1 MFVNNKDKKGKRP
14 LNSIKSK
21 IPPHFLAGLPNLE
34 LLGNRQITIE
44 GSRGILKY
52 SDDVIRI
59 NAGSMVISFFGR
71 SLNVKCIAPDCTMV
85 EGFVTKIEFT
95 V

>member
-1 MFVNNKDKKGKRP
+1 MNNKKDANRLK
-14 LNSIKSK
+14 SIKNR
-21 IPPHFLAGLPNLE
+21 IPPQFLTGLPQLE

-52 SDDVIRI
+52 SDEVIRI
-59 NAGSMVISFFGR
+59 NAGSMVISFSGR
-71 SLNVKCIAPDCTMV
+71 NLNVKCIAPDCTMV